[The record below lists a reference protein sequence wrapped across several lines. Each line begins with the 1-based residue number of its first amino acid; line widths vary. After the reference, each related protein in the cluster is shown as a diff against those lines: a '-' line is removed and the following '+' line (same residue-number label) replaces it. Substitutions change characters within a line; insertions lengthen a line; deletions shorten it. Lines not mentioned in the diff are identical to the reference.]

1 MTVIKSICHDQVK
14 LLLERMDSNPE
25 EFLHH
30 HKWNPFLPNTHHV
43 SKGTVDYFE
52 AFTFVERTLI
62 TRKFNKLCQT
72 TMRQNAYNRILEVA
86 IAGEDKDRGHATQTT
101 YTMSNTATGM
111 NTITLGNQT
120 LTADDLRRLKNPR
133 SLIERLFS

>member
-1 MTVIKSICHDQVK
+1 MTVLRRICHDQVK

-30 HKWNPFLPNTHHV
+30 HKWNPFLPDMHHV
-43 SKGTVDYFE
+43 TKGTADYFK
-52 AFTFVERTLI
+52 AFNVIERTLI
-62 TRKFNKLCQT
+62 ARKFNKLCQRA
-72 TMRQNAYNRILEVA
+72 MRVHAYNRILEVA
-86 IAGEDKDRGHATQTT
+86 IAGEDKHRGHAPQTT
-101 YTMSNTATGM
+101 YTMSSNPTGTTA
-111 NTITLGNQT
+111 ISIGNQT